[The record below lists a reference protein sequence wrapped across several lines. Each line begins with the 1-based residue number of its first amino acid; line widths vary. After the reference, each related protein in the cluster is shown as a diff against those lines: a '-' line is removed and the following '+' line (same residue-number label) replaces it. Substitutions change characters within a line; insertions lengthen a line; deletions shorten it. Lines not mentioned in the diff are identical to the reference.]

1 LFGFNAVD
9 PNLLDSNT
17 LTNLNNLLTNQGT
30 IPTDWNF
37 NSGSVPSQCIDLD
50 SVYSKIAPQGWIA
63 VIRPYNDDLT
73 SPYFAVGLFQVV
85 TVSTL
90 TRVQFGVSAKISR
103 VLVDVEGDLAK
114 FYSSTRNTS
123 ALIQSEPLA
132 VPEQPLNYPLYGNVI
147 ALETQ
152 RNDLSAVQFIA
163 ITGKRQKIAVGDSV
177 NLQQIATTI
186 NQLAATGQ
194 ITFYPYTENIN
205 ATGRPVNPG
214 DVFTLMAPPT
224 VQTTDWP
231 PLSSQQ
237 PQTSLTQVKLQV
249 QDAHGNTG
257 TITTYLAFFRL
268 VASGDSDPVVSEY
281 AQVVGV
287 DTTSDPAHTQ
297 ISLQNSLANCYE
309 RAVTTVNANV
319 GAATHGQSVAEIMGG
334 GDATQP
340 NQVFTLKQSPLTYVP
355 APNATGRQ
363 STLQIKANGAA
374 WTEVPSLYEKQPTQT
389 VFSTLGQAD
398 NSTDAL
404 FGDGV
409 EGAALPTGQ
418 NNIQA
423 LYRIGSGSAGNV
435 GAASL
440 TTLVDRPLGVSGV
453 TNPQPA
459 TGGTDP
465 QSMIDLRA
473 NAPMTV
479 LTLGRAVSMTD
490 YQNFAAIYP
499 GIAKAYAVWIPS
511 GPMRGIF
518 ITVAGIGGA
527 PLVPPN
533 TTLTNL
539 VNSLQNSGNPLIP
552 IQVQTFIETLVGVTA
567 DVKYADG
574 VDPNAVGTQVINA
587 LQQTFGFAQRNFGQ
601 GMSVDQ
607 VAAVIQ
613 AVPGV
618 VAVNVRSITPGLSST
633 GGDLAR
639 QIQTSGLSA
648 FNVWTQNIVDVSP
661 YRMDSGSPAR
671 ICPYLPVPSP
681 GMQGL
686 PLPAELLVLD
696 PNPAN
701 VVLNVML

>member
-1 LFGFNAVD
+1 
-9 PNLLDSNT
+9 
-17 LTNLNNLLTNQGT
+17 
-30 IPTDWNF
+30 
-37 NSGSVPSQCIDLD
+37 
-50 SVYSKIAPQGWIA
+50 
-63 VIRPYNDDLT
+63 
-73 SPYFAVGLFQVV
+73 
-85 TVSTL
+85 
-90 TRVQFGVSAKISR
+90 
-103 VLVDVEGDLAK
+103 
-114 FYSSTRNTS
+114 
-123 ALIQSEPLA
+123 
-132 VPEQPLNYPLYGNVI
+132 
-147 ALETQ
+147 
-152 RNDLSAVQFIA
+152 
-163 ITGKRQKIAVGDSV
+163 
-177 NLQQIATTI
+177 
-186 NQLAATGQ
+186 
-194 ITFYPYTENIN
+194 
-205 ATGRPVNPG
+205 
-214 DVFTLMAPPT
+214 
-224 VQTTDWP
+224 
-231 PLSSQQ
+231 
-237 PQTSLTQVKLQV
+237 
-249 QDAHGNTG
+249 
-257 TITTYLAFFRL
+257 
-268 VASGDSDPVVSEY
+268 
-281 AQVVGV
+281 
-287 DTTSDPAHTQ
+287 
-297 ISLQNSLANCYE
+297 
-309 RAVTTVNANV
+309 
-319 GAATHGQSVAEIMGG
+319 
-334 GDATQP
+334 
-340 NQVFTLKQSPLTYVP
+340 
-355 APNATGRQ
+355 
-363 STLQIKANGAA
+363 
-374 WTEVPSLYEKQPTQT
+374 
-389 VFSTLGQAD
+389 
-398 NSTDAL
+398 
-404 FGDGV
+404 
-409 EGAALPTGQ
+409 
-418 NNIQA
+418 
-423 LYRIGSGSAGNV
+423 
-435 GAASL
+435 
-440 TTLVDRPLGVSGV
+440 
-453 TNPQPA
+453 
-459 TGGTDP
+459 
-465 QSMIDLRA
+465 MIDLRA